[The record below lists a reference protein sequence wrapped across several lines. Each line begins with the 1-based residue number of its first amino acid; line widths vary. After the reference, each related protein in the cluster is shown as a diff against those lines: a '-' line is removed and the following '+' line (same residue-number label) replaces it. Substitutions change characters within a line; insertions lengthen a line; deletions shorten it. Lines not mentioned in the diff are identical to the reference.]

1 MDKSRIS
8 NKEAV
13 DFVSKF
19 NEIYFRSISH
29 YLSSFVQDGFLK
41 ELFEKNPS
49 APVDKAQLL
58 IRKFGDAANPANFT
72 EQAQATNIQ
81 PTTLSLIFSIAFYA
95 ASRSWENFAS
105 QFLSEFGDIHVMS
118 EEDIDD
124 MFDESS
130 VDEQDEDEDK
140 TDLGLLSEEELL
152 NLGFQIPPPPKPEI
166 VTPPILPDIVM
177 TPVDQTVTPETSRK
191 KDKQKARVTD
201 DKQVKNQSTT
211 AKPDAKT
218 PAKNSQKEKKSSEPE
233 VIQLFLTGY
242 EAVGDELERVR
253 DIIVYD
259 IPYTWDLQKIQAE
272 LKLWGNAIKC
282 SVKRQHKYQTLRVK
296 IALSSFALPQ
306 FNKYWTTD
314 LGGIPVR
321 WFPASWTLRERKQR
335 EKFQAVIHDIPEDMT
350 MATLWTDR
358 KPCNFLMTC
367 GASAFKIIQTSKGR
381 RKLVGYFENWETTLR
396 ALDTPQAF
404 VADGNELKWCRHSI
418 PNFKKAQFKPKTKNT
433 PDTKKSGNT
442 GKVPVSNQSKKKDN
456 TKSSKKNSENNN
468 QVKKNPNTQKKA
480 KNSSKKKGRN
490 KGNKEVLAEILTL
503 LQKLV

>member
-1 MDKSRIS
+1 MDKSRIA

-81 PTTLSLIFSIAFYA
+81 PTTLSLIFSIALYA
-95 ASRSWENFAS
+95 ASRSWENFNT
-105 QFLSEFGDIHVMS
+105 QFLTEFGDLFVMS
-118 EEDIDD
+118 EEDVDD

-130 VDEQDEDEDK
+130 VDESNHDED
-140 TDLGLLSEEELL
+140 LGILSEEELL
-152 NLGFQIPPPPKPEI
+152 KKGLQMPPPPKPAI

-177 TPVDQTVTPETSRK
+177 TPVDLSVTPETSRK
-191 KDKQKARVTD
+191 KDKQKARATD

-218 PAKNSQKEKKSSEPE
+218 PAKNSQKEKKSSTPE
-233 VIQLFLTGY
+233 
-242 EAVGDELERVR
+242 
-253 DIIVYD
+253 
-259 IPYTWDLQKIQAE
+259 KILAE

-350 MATLWTDR
+350 MATLWADR

-367 GASAFKIIQTSKGR
+367 GASSFKIIQTSKGR

-404 VADGNELKWCRHSI
+404 VAEGNELKWCRHSI
-418 PNFKKAQFKPKTKNT
+418 PNLKKAQPKLKTKNT

-490 KGNKEVLAEILTL
+490 KDNKEVLAEILTL

>member
-1 MDKSRIS
+1 MDKSRKS
-8 NKEAV
+8 NQAAV

-72 EQAQATNIQ
+72 SQAQATNIQ
-81 PTTLSLIFSIAFYA
+81 PTTLSLIFSIAFYS

-118 EEDIDD
+118 EEDVDD

-130 VDEQDEDEDK
+130 DDEQDVSE
-140 TDLGLLSEEELL
+140 DLGLLSEEELL
-152 NLGFQIPPPPKPEI
+152 KKGYQIPPPPKPAI

-191 KDKQKARVTD
+191 KDKQKARATD

-218 PAKNSQKEKKSSEPE
+218 PAKNSQKEKKSSTPE

-242 EAVGDELERVR
+242 ETTDDERERVR

-259 IPYTWDLQKIQAE
+259 IPYTWDLQKILAE

-335 EKFQAVIHDIPEDMT
+335 EKFQAVIHDIPEEMT

-358 KPCNFLMTC
+358 KPCDFLMTC

-396 ALDTPQAF
+396 ALDTPQVF

-418 PNFKKAQFKPKTKNT
+418 PNLKKAQLKPKTKNT

-468 QVKKNPNTQKKA
+468 QEKKNPNTQKKA

-490 KGNKEVLAEILTL
+490 KDNKEVLAEILTL